1 MNLQLLHLLES
12 AAMTPAQFFL
22 ASLWQGLLLAGAA
35 WMGMEAWTAI
45 TRRLAPRPV
54 SGIAP
59 RTRFLLWMIVLVL
72 AVVVPLSTFLPGML
86 QSHPRGTLIAPAA
99 AGLTI
104 PAPQLSAV
112 WAAVILFVWGL
123 ASLFCL
129 ARLIVNGWRLRF
141 LARNSRPFSSD
152 VPAALRAQLAAI
164 ARRVELRISG
174 QIDAPVAAGFF
185 HPAIVIPDWLAER
198 LTPEELNQVVMHEL
212 AHLQRGDDWTNLLQ
226 KFVCALFP
234 LNPALLWVERRLC
247 REREMAC
254 DDAVL
259 AAAVAPR
266 DYAACLTGLAEKRML
281 RNQHALAPGAWQRRS
296 ELAERV
302 HRILKHRRALP
313 PLRSRPVIV
322 AFVLIYVG
330 AGLALARCP
339 RLVHFVP
346 AAENLPI
353 STAARN
359 APAAPGRLN
368 AAHLTR
374 TALETS
380 LPNAQPDALSGMPLS
395 GMNDRIIHKSAHPH
409 TSPHPAMQRNAGSN
423 ANSSRPSLSAS
434 LAARSN
440 TGHVLNAS
448 SPAMHRSQPQL
459 IKARYAQRAAS
470 ATGKLGPRVQIVFT
484 LWEIVPAAAPG
495 LGPTPAPSFIAISPS
510 AAWIVFQL

>member
-1 MNLQLLHLLES
+1 MNFQLLHLIES
-12 AAMTPAQFFL
+12 AAMAPAQFFL
-22 ASLWQGLLLAGAA
+22 ASLWQGLLLAGTA

-45 TRRLAPRPV
+45 MRRLAPQPI

-72 AVVVPLSTFLPGML
+72 AVVVPLSTFLPGLL
-86 QSHPRGTLIAPAA
+86 QSHSVGIPIASASSRAA
-99 AGLTI
+99 LWV
-104 PAPQLSAV
+104 PQLSAV
-112 WAAVILFVWGL
+112 WAAVILFAWGL

-129 ARLIVNGWRLRF
+129 ARLVVNGWRMHL
-141 LARNSRPFSSD
+141 LARNSKPFCNEA
-152 VPAALRAQLAAI
+152 PAALRAQLAAAT
-164 ARRVELRISG
+164 ARRVELRVSG
-174 QIDAPVAAGFF
+174 HVDAPVAAGFF

-198 LTPEELNQVVMHEL
+198 LTPAELNQVVMHEL

-266 DYAACLTGLAEKRML
+266 DYAACLTSLAEKRML
-281 RNQHALAPGAWQRRS
+281 RNLHALAPGAWQRRS
-296 ELAERV
+296 ELVDRV

-313 PLRSRPVIV
+313 PLRSRPVIA

-346 AAENLPI
+346 ATENLPI

-359 APAAPGRLN
+359 APDAPGLLN
-368 AAHLTR
+368 AAHLMR
-374 TALETS
+374 TAFKTPP
-380 LPNAQPDALSGMPLS
+380 PNAQLVSLSGMK
-395 GMNDRIIHKSAHPH
+395 DRSVRKSTHSA
-409 TSPHPAMQRNAGSN
+409 TQRETHSNAGS
-423 ANSSRPSLSAS
+423 SSPISLAS
-434 LAARSN
+434 PAARSN
-440 TGHVLNAS
+440 TSRVLSAS
-448 SPAMHRSQPQL
+448 SPAAHRSQPRL
-459 IKARYAQRAAS
+459 FKARYARKGAS
-470 ATGKLGPRVQIVFT
+470 AAGTQHPHIQIVFT
-484 LWEIVPAAAPG
+484 LWEIVPTTVSG
-495 LGPTPAPSFIAISPS
+495 LPPAPAPSFVAISPS
-510 AAWIVFQL
+510 AGWIVFQL